1 MTFFS
6 ASLFAVLLTG
16 QLLPG
21 QQPYTTVAAR
31 TVFVMT
37 VPNAVKASGS
47 VQVIKQRGN

>member
-6 ASLFAVLLTG
+6 ASLFADLLTG

-21 QQPYTTVAAR
+21 QQPYTTVA
-31 TVFVMT
+31 VIS